1 MDCFL
6 AQFGQQQ
13 LGALAETAGMAVGT
27 EQQHLP
33 GIAWIRQSAHA
44 TESAG
49 AVVKGVG
56 GYRNRGLL
64 EGNTGATEPGI
75 GKELIHGTGRH
86 SLDLLIAHCK
96 IGPCIALPPSLGTSS
111 PLRNW
116 GG

>member
-1 MDCFL
+1 MNCFF

-13 LGALAETAGMAVGT
+13 FGALAETAGMAVGT
-27 EQQHLP
+27 EQQHLA
-33 GIAWIRQSAHA
+33 GIAWIRQAAHA
-44 TESAG
+44 TESPG
-49 AVVKGVG
+49 AVVKGMG

-75 GKELIHGTGRH
+75 GKELIHGTGRR

-96 IGPCIALPPSLGTSS
+96 MGPCIALPLSLGTSS